1 MSKRSVTLLIFA
13 TIIALSASI
22 AAALAPSVNITS
34 PANNAV
40 INNVDAPLSVSVA
53 YNDFPDTGS
62 LLLRAWDDTL
72 TNMFAQDQ
80 TAGLGTG
87 ASGTW
92 QALLDFQG
100 RVTPGTHGQL
110 VASVID
116 MNGTVVGTSTIQL
129 TFGVAAPPPP
139 TATPT
144 SIPPTA
150 TPTNPPPTATPTNLP
165 PSGAAITIASPAN
178 GATFDINGVV
188 PVSGTTSSLP
198 FGATVL
204 VRMRNASGSTL
215 GEAGT
220 VPNADGSWS
229 LNVNKTVPDAD
240 QTTTGSLVAFIINSG
255 ATVATSNVVS
265 LNFTGVPTPP
275 QQPSLLI
282 SSPVN
287 NSTVDTSVPVVASGA
302 SSNLPAGTTVTV
314 YAYVNGNGT
323 PVGQQVATM
332 QVNGNFTAS
341 IVFNQ
346 YVANGTPGFVIA
358 YATNGGTI
366 ATSNQVNVT
375 WGNTSTPGVNIT
387 SPTNGATVNISL
399 PVHITGTSLNLPVK
413 QVTIIAAYSNGN
425 AINQATVPVNNAGN
439 WVVDLPVGV
448 QPGTAGIIYAIA
460 RDAGSNIVAQKSITV
475 TWGASNTSPTV
486 IITSPPQKSVV
497 GVNTQVHV
505 EGFGANSFESN
516 IVVRAL
522 DTFGN
527 TLTQQA
533 TTYDQNGFW
542 SVNLF
547 VNVPPGT
554 PGALYA
560 FITSPQNGSIIA
572 SSRVDVYFNGQCY
585 IRTDWPIYVVQRGDT
600 LLRIAQ
606 RVGTT
611 VTDLAYSN
619 CITNAN
625 LVYTGQALRVPR
637 LPVTPQAQ
645 PVTLNIQ
652 MPADNSQVDASN
664 RVTVGGTGTNLAG
677 NDVVVRALELER
689 QAVGAADD
697 PCDQRSMAGQLE
709 PVGAE
714 RHARHDLRG
723 RPIAQQRRDHRRRAG
738 ERDL

>member
-1 MSKRSVTLLIFA
+1 MSKRSVILLIFSA
-13 TIIALSASI
+13 IIALSASV
-22 AAALAPSVNITS
+22 AAALVPSVNITD
-34 PANNAV
+34 PLNNDV
-40 INNVDAPLSVSVA
+40 IDNVDAPLDVMVA

-62 LLLRAWDDTL
+62 LQLRAWDDTK
-72 TNMFAQDQ
+72 TDMFAQDQ
-80 TAGLGTG
+80 TAGLGAGT
-87 ASGTW
+87 SGTW
-92 QALLDFQG
+92 HAVLDFAG

-110 VASVID
+110 IASVID
-116 MNGTVVGTSTIQL
+116 MNGTVVGTSTIQV

-139 TATPT
+139 PT
-144 SIPPTA
+144 NTPTA
-150 TPTNPPPTATPTNLP
+150 TPTTAPPPTATPTNIP
-165 PSGAAITIASPAN
+165 PSGATISIANPAN
-178 GATFDINGVV
+178 GATFAINGVV
-188 PVSGTTSSLP
+188 PVSGTTTSLP

-215 GEAGT
+215 GEAGV

-240 QTTTGSLVAFIINSG
+240 ETSTGSLVAFIINSG
-255 ATVATSNVVS
+255 ATVATSNVVGI
-265 LNFTGVPTPP
+265 NFTGITPPP
-275 QQPSLLI
+275 QQPTLLI
-282 SSPVN
+282 SSPSN
-287 NSTVDTSVPVVASGA
+287 GATVDTSVPVVAAGA
-302 SSNLPAGTTVTV
+302 SSNLPGGTTITV
-314 YAYVNGNGT
+314 YAYVNGNGS
-323 PVGQQVATM
+323 PVGQQIATQ
-332 QVNGNFTAS
+332 QVNGNFSAS
-341 IVFNQ
+341 ITFNQ
-346 YVANGTPGFVIA
+346 FVANGTPGYVIA

-366 ATSNQVNVT
+366 ATSNQVSVT
-375 WGNTSTPGVNIT
+375 WGNTSSPGVNIT
-387 SPTNGATVNISL
+387 SPTSGATVDITH
-399 PVHITGTSLNLPVK
+399 PVHITGTSHDLPVK

-425 AINQATVPVNNAGN
+425 AINQATIPVNNAGN
-439 WVVDLPVGV
+439 WSVDIPVGV

-460 RDAGSNIVAQKSITV
+460 RDAGSNIVAQKSINV
-475 TWGASNTSPTV
+475 TWGSSNASPTV

-542 SVNLF
+542 SVNLL

-560 FITSPQNGSIIA
+560 FITSPQNGSIVA

-585 IRTDWPIYVVQRGDT
+585 IRTDWPIYVVKAGDT

-606 RVGTT
+606 RVGTS

-645 PVTLNIQ
+645 SVTINIQ
-652 MPADNSQVDASN
+652 TPSDNAQVDTTN
-664 RVTVGGTGTNLAG
+664 RVLVGGSGVNLVG

-689 QAVGAADD
+689 QAVGAANDARQLQ
-697 PCDQRSMAGQLE
+697 PMAGQFE
-709 PVGAE
+709 PAGTR
-714 RHARHDLRG
+714 RHARHDLYG
-723 RPIAQQRRDHRRRAG
+723 RAVAHQWRDHRRRPDQ
-738 ERDL
+738 RHL